1 MTKLNRE
8 NLDSILIQLNDLI
21 GLETEKCFELIVCG
35 GSALIALGLVNRA
48 TKDIDIVAR
57 IAHGRIID
65 PAPLPE
71 ELVKT
76 AAKLARFSG
85 LPADWLNTGPADLYR
100 MGLPQGFAQRLV
112 TRVIGASLILHYI
125 SRFDQIH
132 FKLYAAIDRGG
143 YHITDL
149 LALAPSDEEITQ
161 AAKWTLTHDV
171 SSGFREMLEFLL
183 RELDYE
189 RVIAKL

>member
-1 MTKLNRE
+1 LKKLNQE
-8 NLDSILIQLNDLI
+8 NLDSILIQLNDLL
-21 GLETEKCFELIVCG
+21 GLETANCFELIICG
-35 GSALIALGLVNRA
+35 GSALIALGLVNRT
-48 TKDIDIVAR
+48 TKDIDVVAR
-57 IAHGRIID
+57 IAHGEIID

-76 AAKLARFSG
+76 ATKLARFSG

-100 MGLPQGFAQRLV
+100 MGLPEGFAQRLV
-112 TRVIGASLILHYI
+112 TRVIGANLIFHYI

-132 FKLYAAIDRGG
+132 FKLYAAVDRGG

-149 LALAPSDEEITQ
+149 LALAPTDEEIRQ
-161 AAKWTLTHDV
+161 AAKWAMTHDV

-183 RELDYE
+183 KELGYE
-189 RVIAKL
+189 RIIAKL